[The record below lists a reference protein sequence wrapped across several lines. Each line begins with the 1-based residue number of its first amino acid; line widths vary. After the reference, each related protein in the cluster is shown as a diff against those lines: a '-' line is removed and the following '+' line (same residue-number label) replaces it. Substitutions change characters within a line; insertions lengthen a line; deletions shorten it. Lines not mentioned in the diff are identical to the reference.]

1 MSTQFGETVE
11 VGIVTNN
18 LDAMRHFYGELLALP
33 LEGRLE
39 FPGGS
44 MERYRVG
51 GNIIKLVNY
60 GDDPPAKG
68 VPGGG
73 YAACGYRYFSL
84 AANDLTATVALLKA
98 AGTDIAL
105 DVTPFGGGIGFAFV
119 CDPDGNWI
127 ELFGAC

>member
-1 MSTQFGETVE
+1 MSKYLGDTLEI
-11 VGIVTNN
+11 GIVTRN

-33 LEGRLE
+33 LEGKLD

-51 GNIIKLVNY
+51 SNIVKLVNY
-60 GDDPPAKG
+60 GDDTPTQG

-84 AANDLTATVALLKA
+84 AAHDLSAMVAQLKS
-98 AGTDIAL
+98 AGVEIAL

-119 CDPDGNWI
+119 CDPDGNWV
-127 ELFGAC
+127 ELFGPC

>member
-1 MSTQFGETVE
+1 MSTLFGDSLEI
-11 VGIVTNN
+11 GIVTNN
-18 LDAMRHFYGELLALP
+18 MDTMRQFYGELLALP
-33 LEGRLE
+33 LESKLD

-44 MERYRVG
+44 MERFRVG
-51 GNIIKLVNY
+51 ANIVKLVNY
-60 GDDPPAKG
+60 GKDTPANA

-84 AANDLTATVALLKA
+84 AAQDLRAVIDRLKA

-105 DVTPFGGGIGFAFV
+105 DITPFGDGIGFAFV
-119 CDPDGNWI
+119 CDPDGNWV